1 MKKILFI
8 GDSVTDCNRARPVGE
23 RRNLGDGYV
32 SLVSS
37 YFELEHYQKAY
48 RVINM
53 GISGNT
59 VRDLHDRWTEDVLSR
74 KPEVLTIMVGINDVW
89 RQYDELFQTDEHVFI
104 DEYKKKLGEIID
116 LSKDQG
122 TRIILMSPFLIEQ
135 NKEDKMKKHL
145 LEYIE
150 VARTIAKEKNI
161 EFIELQ
167 KVFEEYLIKND
178 AYSMTLSADRVHP
191 NLTGHMIIAKAWLN
205 NFFEVEVK

>member
-32 SLVSS
+32 SLISS
-37 YFELEHYQKAY
+37 YFELEHYKKAY

-59 VRDLHDRWTEDVLSR
+59 VRDLYDRWTEDVLSR
-74 KPEVLTIMVGINDVW
+74 KPDVLTIMVGINDVW
-89 RQYDELFQTDEHVFI
+89 RQYDELFQVDEHVFI
-104 DEYKKKLGEIID
+104 DEYKEKLEKIIEF
-116 LSKDQG
+116 SKEQG
-122 TRIILMSPFLIEQ
+122 TRIILMSPFIIEQ

-145 LEYIE
+145 EIYIDA
-150 VARTIAKEKNI
+150 ARTIANGKNI

-167 KVFEEYLIKND
+167 KVFEDYLISND
-178 AYSMTLSADRVHP
+178 VYSMTLSADRVHP
-191 NLTGHMIIAKAWLN
+191 NLTGHIIS
-205 NFFEVEVK
+205 

>member
-23 RRNLGDGYV
+23 RKNLGDGYV
-32 SLVSS
+32 SLINS
-37 YFELEHYQKAY
+37 YFELEHYKRAY

-59 VRDLHDRWTEDVLSR
+59 IRDLHERWTDDVLSR
-74 KPEVLTIMVGINDVW
+74 KPDVLTIMIGINDVW
-89 RQYDELFQTDEHVFI
+89 RQYDELFQTDEHVFV
-104 DEYKKKLGEIID
+104 DEYKKKLEKIID
-116 LSKDQG
+116 LSTEQG

-135 NKEDKMKKHL
+135 NKDDKMKKHL

-150 VARTIAKEKNI
+150 IARSIAREKDVN
-161 EFIELQ
+161 FIELQ
-167 KVFEEYLIKND
+167 RVFEEYLINND

-191 NLTGHMIIAKAWLN
+191 KLTGHMIIAKAWMNKFL
-205 NFFEVEVK
+205 EMEVK

>member
-32 SLVSS
+32 SLISS
-37 YFELEHYQKAY
+37 YFEFEHYKKAY

-59 VRDLHDRWTEDVLSR
+59 VRDLHDRWKEDVLSKR
-74 KPEVLTIMVGINDVW
+74 PEVLTIMVGINDVW
-89 RQYDELFQTDEHVFI
+89 RQYDELFQVDEHVFI
-104 DEYKKKLGEIID
+104 DEYKEKLEKIIE
-116 LSKDQG
+116 LSKEQG
-122 TRIILMSPFLIEQ
+122 TRIIVMSPFLIEQ

-145 LEYIE
+145 EVYIDA
-150 VARTIAKEKNI
+150 ARTISMDKGI

-167 KVFEEYLIKND
+167 KVFEDYLINND

-205 NFFEVEVK
+205 KFFEVEVK

>member
-1 MKKILFI
+1 MKKNLFI

-32 SLVSS
+32 SLISS
-37 YFELEHYQKAY
+37 YFELEHYKKAY

-59 VRDLHDRWTEDVLSR
+59 VRDLYDRWEEDVLSR

-89 RQYDELFQTDEHVFI
+89 RQYDELFQVDEHVFI
-104 DEYKKKLGEIID
+104 DEYKEKLEKIIE
-116 LSKDQG
+116 LSKEQG

-145 LEYIE
+145 EVYIDA
-150 VARTIAKEKNI
+150 ARIIANEKNI

-167 KVFEEYLIKND
+167 KVFEDYLISND

-205 NFFEVEVK
+205 KFFEVEVK

>member
-32 SLVSS
+32 SLISS
-37 YFELEHYQKAY
+37 YFELEHYKKAY

-59 VRDLHDRWTEDVLSR
+59 VRDLYDRWTEDVLSI

-89 RQYDELFQTDEHVFI
+89 RQYDELFQVDEHVFI
-104 DEYKKKLGEIID
+104 DEYKEKLEKIIEF
-116 LSKDQG
+116 SKEQG
-122 TRIILMSPFLIEQ
+122 TRIIFMSPFLIEQ
-135 NKEDKMKKHL
+135 NKEDKMKKN
-145 LEYIE
+145 LEVYIDA
-150 VARTIAKEKNI
+150 ARTISIDSGI

-167 KVFEEYLIKND
+167 KVFEDYLISND

-205 NFFEVEVK
+205 KFFEVEVK